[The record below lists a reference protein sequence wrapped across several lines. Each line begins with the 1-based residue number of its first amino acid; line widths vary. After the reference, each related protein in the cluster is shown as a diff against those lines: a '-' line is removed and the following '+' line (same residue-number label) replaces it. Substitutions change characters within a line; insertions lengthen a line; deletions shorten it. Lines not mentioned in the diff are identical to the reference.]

1 MPDIRVSA
9 AVIVDRTGRVLVVRK
24 QGTTRF
30 MQPGGKPEPGE
41 TAAQTLIRELDEE
54 LSLHVE
60 ESDLEPLGTFVSA
73 AANEPGH
80 RVIADAFAMHAEPE
94 DVVVQAELAAAMA
107 GARRPHERASG
118 TAQRGAPPGV
128 RLALTPGG
136 IPRTD
141 ARPDARPAASRGAER
156 AGLRVPARPAC
167 SRRCSGSSRP
177 AAASTRPPRRP
188 PRSRAGAAGSRMPGS
203 SR

>member
-9 AVIVDRTGRVLVVRK
+9 AVIVDRAGRVLVVRK

-54 LSLHVE
+54 LSLRVE

-80 RVIADAFAMHAEPE
+80 RVIADAFAMRAEPE
-94 DVVVQAELAAAMA
+94 DVVVQAELAELRWLEP
-107 GARRPHERASG
+107 GDRTSVPL
-118 TAQRGAPPGV
+118 APLSEEHL
-128 RLALTPGG
+128 LAFAW
-136 IPRTD
+136 R
-141 ARPDARPAASRGAER
+141 
-156 AGLRVPARPAC
+156 
-167 SRRCSGSSRP
+167 
-177 AAASTRPPRRP
+177 
-188 PRSRAGAAGSRMPGS
+188 
-203 SR
+203 